1 MKKVVGLLSCVIVG
15 FILSCQKSPEP
26 NYSIIPYIE
35 FRDFEF
41 IPGNVSSL
49 IPDTLKLKFYLRDG
63 DFDLGLGPND
73 INPPYN
79 LFYFLDKASGELIPG
94 NEIPADYSNLV
105 IYKDRKTIDT
115 LPALNCSRWMLKY
128 SSDLPP
134 KVIDTLYFQANPN
147 ARNLF
152 LGIYTEDNTQ
162 VWTYFDINAQNSF
175 RCNFSS
181 NVRFKLAIRSIP
193 LPSNFIKRRDTYL
206 CYLKHSS

>member
-1 MKKVVGLLSCVIVG
+1 
-15 FILSCQKSPEP
+15 
-26 NYSIIPYIE
+26 
-35 FRDFEF
+35 
-41 IPGNVSSL
+41 L

-175 RCNFSS
+175 PNCSPLFDATFPQTSGSSWRSAPFRYQAISSKEGILTYAISSIRLKSMFHNRTIKGKVYIQDRALHRS
-181 NVRFKLAIRSIP
+181 NVIETTEIQIP
-193 LPSNFIKRRDTYL
+193 
-206 CYLKHSS
+206 